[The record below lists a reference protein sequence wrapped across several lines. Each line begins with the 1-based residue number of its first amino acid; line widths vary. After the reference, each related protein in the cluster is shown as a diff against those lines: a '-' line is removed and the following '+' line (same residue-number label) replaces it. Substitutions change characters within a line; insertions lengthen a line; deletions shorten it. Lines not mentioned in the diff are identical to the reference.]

1 MKIMKFSMVCIT
13 AMPLFAVLAIPVRLA
28 AQEQQQA
35 QSNGQHFQRYTVTD
49 LGTLGGT
56 FSTAQGISEDGWVEG
71 WSLLPG
77 DQTQR
82 SFLWVDGLKID
93 LGTLGGPNSGG
104 DQGGHFR
111 PNERGQVPGF
121 GQTTTLDPESFA
133 CAFPGPLF
141 ICLPFIWQEGVKTT
155 LPTLG
160 GYVAQATDLNNR
172 GESIGEAQNTI
183 LDSTCLPF
191 TYQQNKPVIWKNGKI
206 QELPTISG
214 DPDGQGFGINDH
226 GQVVGATGNCLN
238 LIHAVLWQNGTVIDL
253 GNLGGPNPALDVGF
267 GINNH
272 GQVVGRSDLP
282 GDTTFH
288 AFLWQ
293 NGVMTDLGTLPGYFS
308 SEADAINDK
317 GQIVGQSCTM
327 DFSTCSAILLENGVM
342 TDLNTL
348 IPPGSPLFLWGGADI
363 NSRGEIVGAAFQT
376 ALGEFH
382 AVLVT
387 PCDGERADN
396 AGCKDQAE
404 TATVALGET
413 SNMPNVALPENVRNL
428 LRQQRIYRS
437 RIPRRPAASSN

>member
-1 MKIMKFSMVCIT
+1 MKSRFLLSFAAVT
-13 AMPLFAVLAIPVRLA
+13 LFAALAIPVRLA
-28 AQEQQQA
+28 AQKQI
-35 QSNGQHFQRYTVTD
+35 RYSVTD

-82 SFLWVDGLKID
+82 SFLWVGGLKID

-121 GQTTTLDPESFA
+121 GQTTTLDPESLA
-133 CAFPGPLF
+133 CAFPGPLL
-141 ICLPFIWQEGVKTT
+141 ICLPFIWQEGMKTT

-160 GYVAQATDLNNR
+160 GYVAQATDLNKG

-191 TYQQNKPVIWKNGKI
+191 TYQQNKPVIWKKGKI

-226 GQVVGATGNCLN
+226 GQVVGATGNCFN
-238 LIHAVLWQNGTVIDL
+238 LFHAVLWQNDTVIDL
-253 GNLGGPNPALDVGF
+253 GRLGGTNSTFEVAF
-267 GINNH
+267 GINNL

-293 NGVMTDLGTLPGYFS
+293 DGVMNDLGTLPGYFS
-308 SEADAINDK
+308 SEGQSINDK
-317 GQIVGQSCTM
+317 GQVVGQSCTV
-327 DFSTCSAILLENGVM
+327 DFSNCSAILLENGGM
-342 TDLNTL
+342 IDLNSLVATN
-348 IPPGSPLFLWGGADI
+348 SPLYLLEGLDI
-363 NSRGEIVGAAFQT
+363 NSQGQIVGFAFQQST
-376 ALGEFH
+376 GEVH
-382 AVLVT
+382 GYLAN
-387 PCDGERADN
+387 PCDEQRSDKAGCEDGSEGTSTVSARSERA
-396 AGCKDQAE
+396 KV
-404 TATVALGET
+404 T
-413 SNMPNVALPENVRNL
+413 LPENVRNL
-428 LRQQRIYRS
+428 LRQQKARRNY
-437 RIPRRPAASSN
+437 IPGQPAAPSN